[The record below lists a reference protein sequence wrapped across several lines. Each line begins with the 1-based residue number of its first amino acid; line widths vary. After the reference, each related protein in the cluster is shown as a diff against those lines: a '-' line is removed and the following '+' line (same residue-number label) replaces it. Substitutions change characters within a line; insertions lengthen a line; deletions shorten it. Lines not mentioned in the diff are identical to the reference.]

1 VSNGRTGLQLRLL
14 NCLETILEME
24 EEMGSTNLDMNFSKE
39 LQTLKTVMRRID
51 QLEISECDVL
61 RVERATAHFLQELSG
76 SLQELLKKKRCAIV
90 LH

>member
-24 EEMGSTNLDMNFSKE
+24 EEMGSTNLDMNFSQE

-61 RVERATAHFLQELSG
+61 RVEGATAHFLQELSG
-76 SLQELLKKKRCAIV
+76 SLQELLKKKRSAIV